1 MRAAA
6 VVAAI
11 SCVLGG
17 CSTNA
22 LIRDAQDVHDAPIMR
37 STPTEIIVRTNEG
50 ERAIPRAEIRDIDH
64 PGNVLALVGLPI
76 FALGVANL
84 LGAWSCA
91 DGDGQANGWCVGR
104 GLGFFTASI
113 GGVMTVFGLS
123 IWSRSTGR
131 AGEGATRPDFHAPP
145 TSAHNELQRITIR

>member
-1 MRAAA
+1 MAALSWA
-6 VVAAI
+6 LA
-11 SCVLGG
+11 SCG
-17 CSTNA
+17 TNA
-22 LIRDAQDVHDAPIMR
+22 LIRDAQYVHDVPIMR

-91 DGDGQANGWCVGR
+91 DGDGETNDWCVGR
-104 GLGFFTASI
+104 GAGFLTASI
-113 GGVMTVFGLS
+113 GGVMTVFGVTVYGRS
-123 IWSRSTGR
+123 VSRAHTDDGGTPASSTGTL
-131 AGEGATRPDFHAPP
+131 GAH
-145 TSAHNELQRITIR
+145 